1 MKHFIIVL
9 FVIFSFSTLFAQA
22 NKDYD
27 GVKPEVYAGSKSLV
41 FTYTPFQSNLGGL
54 PSGSLGIPIFD
65 PSDTTFDSTSPVSSL
80 LGLGFKIFPSNNF
93 SLVIGLSYGSAS
105 TTEESESTTEE
116 ASASVF
122 GISAAGNFHLPSLYS
137 INTYVGGS
145 INFASLSSDASSTT
159 SGNEIKAE
167 FSTSSFGIGAHIG
180 FDWFFTEG
188 ISLGGQYT
196 FLFQTSSEPEIT
208 VSSSEGGSETT
219 QAGPK
224 LSSFGTGVGTIVLN
238 VHF

>member
-1 MKHFIIVL
+1 MKHFIFVL
-9 FVIFSFSTLFAQA
+9 FVIFSISTLYAQA

-27 GVKPEVYAGSKSLV
+27 GVKPEVLAGSKSLV

-54 PSGSLGIPIFD
+54 PAGSISVPNFD
-65 PSDTTFDSTSPVSSL
+65 LDDTTFSLTTPSSL

-93 SLVIGLSYGSAS
+93 SLVIGLSFGSAS
-105 TTEESESTTEE
+105 TTEESEFTTEE

-122 GISAAGNFHLPSLYS
+122 GISAAGNLHLPSLYS

-167 FSTSSFGIGAHIG
+167 FSASSFGIGAHMG